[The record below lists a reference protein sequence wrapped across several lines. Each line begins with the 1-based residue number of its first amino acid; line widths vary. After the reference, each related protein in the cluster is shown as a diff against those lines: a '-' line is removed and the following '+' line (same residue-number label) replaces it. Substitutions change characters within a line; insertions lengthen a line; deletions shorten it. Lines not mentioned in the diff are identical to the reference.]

1 MRIIGYQVI
10 VLPQSTTTYNER
22 IREYILYEDGEIMY
36 REDSGSWNSVGSAP
50 DRMYSKEKIESDA
63 S

>member
-10 VLPQSTTTYNER
+10 LLNQSSTTYNER
-22 IREYILYEDGEIMY
+22 VREYILYEDGEIIY

-50 DRMYSKEKIESDA
+50 DRMYSKKEE
-63 S
+63 